1 MTLKEPDKLKEYT
14 MYQYRLLRR
23 EKVSFWLLSIFMLLF
38 IVGLIL
44 FIRQFKVT
52 VSSLQI
58 TLSVI
63 IPYFLSALIT
73 IFYGLAHKIKLQL
86 FISPLTIGL
95 GILIP
100 KSLLTKSSLKKY
112 ELSVFF
118 VSYILILGLYVWI
131 SFSFWILIVF
141 VQSFIL
147 LFRFFIYSRTFSFPQ
162 ASFVRYEIQGI
173 GLYSTDGT

>member
-58 TLSVI
+58 TYTL
-63 IPYFLSALIT
+63 FL
-73 IFYGLAHKIKLQL
+73 
-86 FISPLTIGL
+86 
-95 GILIP
+95 
-100 KSLLTKSSLKKY
+100 
-112 ELSVFF
+112 
-118 VSYILILGLYVWI
+118 
-131 SFSFWILIVF
+131 
-141 VQSFIL
+141 
-147 LFRFFIYSRTFSFPQ
+147 
-162 ASFVRYEIQGI
+162 
-173 GLYSTDGT
+173 